1 MQNFL
6 EPQKFINSVNA
17 PMDVLDIQA
26 NILIPF
32 LCEQEEGYG
41 LVIIVKAFLIQ

>member
-6 EPQKFINSVNA
+6 EPQKLINSVN
-17 PMDVLDIQA
+17 VFDIQA
-26 NILIPF
+26 NILIPL